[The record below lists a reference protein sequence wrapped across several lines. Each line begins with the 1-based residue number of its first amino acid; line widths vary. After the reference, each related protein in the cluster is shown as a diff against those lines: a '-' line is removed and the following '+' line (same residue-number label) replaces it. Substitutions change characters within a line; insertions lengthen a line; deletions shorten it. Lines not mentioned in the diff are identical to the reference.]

1 MSFDLLE
8 KRVNA
13 SVMKIMANTLATIDG
28 VSGVAGIFKIENV
41 ESAGGNGMYCLL
53 PTFKTLSTN
62 VPASPVGKSLV
73 NAGLNYVIAE
83 PKPDGTGLTLLILER
98 VA

>member
-1 MSFDLLE
+1 MSFAALE
-8 KRVNA
+8 TRVNA
-13 SVMKIMANTLATIDG
+13 SVMKVMANASATVDG
-28 VSGVAGIFKIENV
+28 VAGVAGIFKIEYV
-41 ESAGGNGMYCLL
+41 ESNGGNGMSGLL
-53 PTFKTLSTN
+53 PTFKTLSSN
-62 VPASPVGKSLV
+62 VPATPVGKSLV

>member
-1 MSFDLLE
+1 MSFSTLE

-13 SVMKIMANTLATIDG
+13 SVMKIMANALATIDG
-28 VSGVAGIFKIENV
+28 TSGVAGIFKIECV
-41 ESAGGNGMYCLL
+41 ESAGGNGMSGLL

-62 VPASPVGKSLV
+62 VPATPVGKSLV